1 MAFDSEF
8 DGQTDFSDFLERFR
22 LQELPP
28 ADSAP
33 HQDKFDG
40 KKQLNAANR
49 QAQYNRSFE
58 KLEEKIQEL
67 EERFEASSSQNDKIL
82 TELARTREAVEK
94 QKDKDAFISGLA
106 DTINSLK
113 ASVETLSKAQ
123 TARVLG
129 YTDTAVNRGFDDKAP
144 AFPSVNAA
152 EISSFEPETY
162 RMQQEEKARR
172 EREEKERIISSLHQ
186 KASQLKAVN
195 SALDREIKKVQ
206 QEKMDALRKSA
217 EQAKEILSLREQL
230 TAAEERFKS
239 FNFDGRIISIK
250 QQYQQKVS
258 SLENQLHEISNVCMK
273 QVEEIESLKAE
284 NLKLHAVTKE
294 REELLARYEAKTK
307 ELEDLKAS
315 LNDLETEYAD
325 QSRQQMSVFGER
337 IRTLEEERDD
347 LAAQLA
353 TVQEKVEA
361 VLQEKQLLEANFKE
375 LLEKINSNDAV
386 IEDLKRKIEV
396 LTAQN
401 AHLSG
406 ERDALQTAN
415 QDLARQTV
423 SLHENNEAL
432 LRDQESLRKA
442 NEELS
447 RRTDELNAAKEDL
460 TRQTVSLHE
469 NNEALLRNQQSL
481 RSVNEELARKTDELN
496 AANEALQQEQASL
509 TREKEFLTLQKDN
522 WAQERSLLEQQKQ
535 TLAQEKDLLLKQ
547 KDVLE
552 QEKEKLTDEN
562 RRLREGQSSSPVPP
576 APSSHRP
583 LPPQAPSLV
592 QLHKKPLPVRPAAPK
607 ALPINE
613 VPVEV
618 TETFKP
624 KVRSEED
631 LPEIKVAQ
639 PVVQDDFDPGEDFL
653 EKTDSFIG
661 RMKWSIFREDK

>member
-1 MAFDSEF
+1 MAFDTEF

-22 LQELPP
+22 LQDVSAAEP
-28 ADSAP
+28 APAKE
-33 HQDKFDG
+33 KFDG

-67 EERFEASSSQNDKIL
+67 EERFEASSSQNNQIL
-82 TELARTREAVEK
+82 NELARTREAMEK
-94 QKDKDAFISGLA
+94 QKDRDSFISGLA
-106 DTINSLK
+106 ETINNLK
-113 ASVETLSKAQ
+113 ASVETLSRAQ

-144 AFPSVNAA
+144 VFPSVNAV
-152 EISSFEPETY
+152 EISHFEPETY
-162 RMQQEEKARR
+162 RAQQEEKARQ

-206 QEKMDALRKSA
+206 QEKMEALKKSA

-239 FNFDGRIISIK
+239 FNFEGRIISIK

-258 SLENQLHEISNVCMK
+258 SLESQLHEISNVCMK

-284 NLKLHAVTKE
+284 NLKLHNIASEK
-294 REELLARYEAKTK
+294 EELLARYEAKTK

-315 LNDLETEYAD
+315 LSDLETEYAGK
-325 QSRQQMSVFGER
+325 SRQQMSVFGAR
-337 IRTLEEERDD
+337 IRTLEEERDS

-353 TVQEKVEA
+353 GVQEQLEA

-375 LLEKINSNDAV
+375 LLEKINRNDAV

-401 AHLSG
+401 AQLSG
-406 ERDALQTAN
+406 ERNALQTSN
-415 QDLARQTV
+415 EDLSRQAAA
-423 SLHENNEAL
+423 LH
-432 LRDQESLRKA
+432 SS

-447 RRTDELNAAKEDL
+447 RQAVSLQTSNEDL
-460 TRQTVSLHE
+460 ARQSAQLQASNEELSRQAEALRE

-481 RSVNEELARKTDELN
+481 SAVNKELEHKTQELN
-496 AANEALQQEQASL
+496 AANQELQRKQASL
-509 TREKEFLTLQKDN
+509 TREKDLLSLQKN
-522 WAQERSLLEQQKQ
+522 SWTQERTLLEEQKQ
-535 TLAQEKDLLLKQ
+535 TLSSEKDLLLKQ
-547 KDVLE
+547 KEEL
-552 QEKEKLTDEN
+552 EKEKEQLTAEN
-562 RRLREGQSSSPVPP
+562 KKLKAAHIPSAPKPP
-576 APSSHRP
+576 AAPHRP
-583 LPPQAPSLV
+583 LPPDALV
-592 QLHKKPLPVRPAAPK
+592 IEVQKKSAPLPPPAPK
-607 ALPINE
+607 AVPITE

-618 TETFKP
+618 TETLRP
-624 KVRSEED
+624 KVRTEED
-631 LPEIKVAQ
+631 LPEIKVAA
-639 PVVQDDFDPGEDFL
+639 PVPQDDFGPGEDFL

>member
-1 MAFDSEF
+1 MAFDTEF

-22 LQELPP
+22 MQELPP
-28 ADSAP
+28 ADP
-33 HQDKFDG
+33 MPRQEKFDG

-67 EERFEASSSQNDKIL
+67 EERFEASASQNDKIL
-82 TELARTREAVEK
+82 TELARTREAVES
-94 QKDKDAFISGLA
+94 QKDKDSFLSGLA

-113 ASVETLSKAQ
+113 ASVETLSRAQ

-129 YTDTAVNRGFDDKAP
+129 YTDTAVRRGFDDKAP

-152 EISSFEPETY
+152 DISTFEPETY
-162 RMQQEEKARR
+162 RAQQEENARK
-172 EREEKERIISSLHQ
+172 EREEKERIITSLHQ

-206 QEKMDALRKSA
+206 QEKMEALKKSA

-239 FNFDGRIISIK
+239 FNFEGRIISIK

-284 NLKLHAVTKE
+284 NLKLHTIASEK
-294 REELLARYEAKTK
+294 EELLAKYEAKTK

-315 LNDLETEYAD
+315 LSDLENEYAGK
-325 QSRQQMSVFGER
+325 SRQQMSVFGER
-337 IRTLEEERDD
+337 IRTLEEERDE
-347 LAAQLA
+347 LAAKLA
-353 TVQEKVEA
+353 AVQEQLEA

-375 LLEKINSNDAV
+375 LLEKINRNDAV
-386 IEDLKRKIEV
+386 IEDLKRKIDV

-415 QDLARQTV
+415 QDLTRQAA
-423 SLHENNEAL
+423 SLH
-432 LRDQESLRKA
+432 D
-442 NEELS
+442 
-447 RRTDELNAAKEDL
+447 
-460 TRQTVSLHE
+460 
-469 NNEALLRNQQSL
+469 NNEALLRNQEQL
-481 RSVNEELARKTDELN
+481 RTVNEELARKTEELN
-496 AANEALQQEQASL
+496 AANEELQREQASL
-509 TREKEFLTLQKDN
+509 TREKEFLTRQKDN

-535 TLAQEKDLLLKQ
+535 TLTQEKDLLLKQ
-547 KDVLE
+547 KGELE
-552 QEKEKLTDEN
+552 QEKESLSNEN
-562 RRLREGQSSSPVPP
+562 KNLRSSHVVQGPVPP
-576 APSSHRP
+576 APPAAPHKP
-583 LPPQAPSLV
+583 LPPDAPALV
-592 QLHKKPLPVRPAAPK
+592 QVHKAPQPVKPAAPK
-607 ALPINE
+607 VLPINE

-618 TETFKP
+618 TETLRP

-639 PVVQDDFDPGEDFL
+639 PIAQDDFGPGEDFL